1 VNPAALVT
9 LAFISGGDSAPAPA
23 IPWIGEVRIDQK
35 LDGEVPLDLR
45 FLDADGRR
53 ARLGDLLEARPA
65 VLALVYHR
73 CPLLCSQVQRGIL
86 SSLRAMSLVADRD
99 FEVIVLSID
108 PKDGPGIASEARA
121 AMLRGYGRPGSEGGF
136 HFLTGEEPAIVALA
150 DAVGF
155 RYRYDP
161 ATGQYAHAG
170 GIIVLTPSGRISRY
184 IYGIDYAAG
193 GGEAAYSARDLRL
206 ALVEAAGG
214 RIGGLADTVLLLC
227 FEYDPATGK
236 YAIVFDVLRA
246 SAVATAAGLAL
257 LVFLLSRRARARGAR
272 AASGARG

>member
-1 VNPAALVT
+1 MNAAALT
-9 LAFISGGDSAPAPA
+9 LAFISCGDSAPVPA

-45 FLDADGRR
+45 FLDADGNR
-53 ARLGDLLEARPA
+53 ARFGDLLEGKPA

-86 SSLRAMSLVADRD
+86 SSLRAMSLAAGRD
-99 FEVIVLSID
+99 FEVIVVSID

-121 AMLRGYGRPGSEGGF
+121 AMLRGYGRPESEGGF
-136 HFLTGEEPAIVALA
+136 HFLTGEEPAIAALA

-161 ATGQYAHAG
+161 PTGQYAHAG

-193 GGEAAYSARDLRL
+193 GAEMAYSARDLRL

-214 RIGGLADTVLLLC
+214 TIGSPVDSVLLLC
-227 FEYDPATGK
+227 FQYDPATGK

-257 LVFLLSRRARARGAR
+257 LVFLLSRRARAKVAR
-272 AASGARG
+272 AGSGARG